1 MLLSPRNAGR
11 ETPAPV
17 ATAEALMSQVSRPMR
32 RAKVSGIA
40 VPRKAMRRALTRTA
54 LAEASAP
61 VAAGV
66 NVRDAVFHVPNSMSC
81 ALTRVMGEPSQVL
94 AAAMAMALLRAWVTL
109 VLRPDIAARAA

>member
-61 VAAGV
+61 AAAGV
-66 NVRDAVFHVPNSMSC
+66 NVRDAGFHVPNSLSC
-81 ALTRVMGEPSQVL
+81 ALTRVMGEPWQVV
-94 AAAMAMALLRAWVTL
+94 AARMAMVWWRAGAALV
-109 VLRPDIAARAA
+109 